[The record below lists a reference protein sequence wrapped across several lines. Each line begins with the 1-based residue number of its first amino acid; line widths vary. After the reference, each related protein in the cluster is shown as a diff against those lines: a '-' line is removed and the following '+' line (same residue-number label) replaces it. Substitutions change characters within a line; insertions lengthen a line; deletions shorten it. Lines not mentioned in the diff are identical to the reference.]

1 MGNGLIETSDGSFT
15 LYSKQFDQNY
25 HSTKAGALNE
35 SLTKH
40 VVPALTYHKDKTELN
55 ILDICFGIGYNT
67 LATLYYAKLNNLNI
81 KFNIFSPEFDLK
93 LIKSLSE
100 FKYPKEFDEYK
111 NIIKS
116 LHKTLSY
123 KDENIQI
130 EIYNGDA
137 REYIKILKNITKE
150 TKGFDIVYQD
160 AFSSD
165 VNRSLWTKEYFKDI
179 SKILSLDAIITTYS
193 IATPVRLSMWE
204 NGINIYEYKKGDTD
218 KSTIGLNKKELDTRY
233 KYIDMELK
241 KLRNT
246 SAKALKDIN

>member
-1 MGNGLIETSDGSFT
+1 MIQTSDGSYT
-15 LYSKQFDQNY
+15 LYSPKFNQNY

-40 VVPALTYHKDKTELN
+40 IIPALTYHKDKLELN

-67 LATLYYAKLNNLNI
+67 LATLYYAKNNNLDI
-81 KFNIFSPEFDLK
+81 KFNIYSPEFDLE
-93 LIKSLSE
+93 LIKSLSC
-100 FKYPKEFDEYK
+100 FNYPKEFDEYK

-116 LHKTLSY
+116 LYETLSY
-123 KDENIQI
+123 KDDNLQI

-137 REYIKILKNITKE
+137 RKYIKNLKNITKE

-165 VNRSLWTKEYFKDI
+165 VNKSLWTKEYFNDI
-179 SKILSLDAIITTYS
+179 SKVLSSDAIITTYS

-204 NGINIYEYKKGDTD
+204 NHIKIYEYKKGDID
-218 KSTIGLNKKELDTRY
+218 KSTIGLNKEEIDTQY

-241 KLRNT
+241 KQRNT
-246 SAKALKDIN
+246 SAKALSDTD